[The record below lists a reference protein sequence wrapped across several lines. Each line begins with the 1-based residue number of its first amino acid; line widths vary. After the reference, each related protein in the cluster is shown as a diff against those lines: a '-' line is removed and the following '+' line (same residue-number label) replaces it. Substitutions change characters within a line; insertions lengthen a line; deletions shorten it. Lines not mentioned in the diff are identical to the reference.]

1 MSTKPEK
8 KKIDWT
14 KPADQ
19 NPEITIDDF
28 KDMVKESENS
38 AKSPISELD
47 KKIKKWQQERNL
59 I

>member
-1 MSTKPEK
+1 MATKSAT

-28 KDMVKESENS
+28 KDMVKESE
-38 AKSPISELD
+38 KSNKLPISELD